1 MQHHIYQLGL
11 LGGRCSDIR
20 IRAFGRLYHLHRLVL
35 IQSGFFRAMLCG
47 GYAEDLAAESAAANL
62 SKKHSHRESHA
73 SPPSSSSSANA
84 ASATHKDTDNDAVEL
99 HFDDPNISRAAFE
112 YCIARLY
119 GDGPKLVLPFWS
131 TPSSTHPFS
140 PALAMRV
147 SQPSD
152 LQLANLLIHK
162 RSHPA
167 TPRFL
172 LSLLATSIYLNI
184 PSVTS
189 QALTLV
195 ICSVTP
201 FTVVQYLRFAIGCG
215 IEGTDLHR
223 SASDEM
229 LHDLDEWDWELEAPA
244 RTLEDLARSD
254 PSTSAAAQK
263 QTHTNFDSLDA
274 TVSDDFAHDFSN
286 KVQVTSSTFESKHES
301 TTPTREAFRSRQS
314 QSLYP
319 ESLSGEPRSQTP
331 GRDEKRSAKKTA
343 GFRDTGPTGLDIHTT
358 ENIAPEYQYGLTADK
373 IGEACV
379 CWFARWG
386 FDIFELESSMERER
400 VIEIET
406 WISMCRED
414 RDYAR
419 LAVLRD
425 RLHTGDVDL
434 LHTSMLPRGRMPDPK
449 ERMPSPRLRVWSY
462 PSMPSSWVRAIISS
476 DAFFVPSE
484 QHRYEFA
491 KKVVEF
497 RRRQKALINVL
508 DRLIDDW
515 IRKDEDKIPA
525 SEASK
530 KAGGATKASTH
541 SAALSDAGDGFGFKA
556 FRRTSSVGGNDDADA
571 AAATPLQE
579 AWNDGVD
586 PTSFSPSIDQDEAE
600 YEELF
605 SSGIYYS
612 HMPFA
617 ALNKIGADV
626 SPTTGRPY
634 TPLHVLQAALWIS
647 NELKMHIMSSTDDS
661 RRKAILAA
669 MQEAEAAGR
678 DASSVDAPDSI
689 AQDMDGAG
697 ELGISSSITEFREAF
712 ESSLHAA
719 NSQRRFSRSRSTT
732 PGYMT
737 DDGDAN
743 MSFGSTSG
751 LGGLAA
757 SPLMLGALG
766 GGKAGLL
773 SKRFYMVPSDD
784 TVRFGDGL
792 MSVVG
797 STAGTA
803 SIAGRAP
810 SSEDGRGN
818 ATSVFADDNLGPSG
832 TAAIQL
838 PHTLPINAVIHHDT
852 SNQSNQQRDLSHYY
866 GMANDVATGREL
878 GEFAYRHLSPT
889 SEASARESS
898 PRHFDES
905 DARRSTAGESASHSH
920 DPNDDGDG
928 ADAESIDSNGMS
940 PERWSGYEPMRIG
953 VEFFGIDKLQEK
965 QRLYSPTFFY
975 AGSVWN
981 LYIQVVKKVKGIQ
994 LGIYLH
1000 RQSLLESLP
1009 PPSAPTPVEG
1019 GEQVAPGLS
1028 ADGVWPGGSVETPTS
1043 RTSHRDRQGSTT
1055 PSGAEAGAAA
1065 HTSSS
1070 RTNRTAQQQFAA
1082 SNSMFASAA
1091 AAAPTITDDGVGG
1104 EGNGTLFDTSFTSPV
1119 RAGGHGYSASMNTT
1133 GSGST
1138 LTMPNG
1144 RTITRM
1150 GGSNS
1155 SSSPM
1160 RNNNNNNNTT
1170 HDLFALDNNDPT
1182 QSSATAS
1189 SAANS
1194 LTASHADPTSLS
1206 SPFFS
1211 IDSTPIHNTTRT
1223 STMPT
1228 NTTSN
1233 PITSSNTTV
1242 PPFHPPPIV
1251 PLYPSGPSVYSICP
1265 LPAAPY
1271 RDTRKEL
1278 RAYFSIHCH
1287 SPLGTAL
1294 TKFSSGPDKF
1304 TISQSWGWKSS
1315 SLLGTVHLENGDLE
1329 SGKQGLWY
1337 RFRCVCT
1344 IGLV

>member
-1 MQHHIYQLGL
+1 MQHHIYELGL
-11 LGGRCSDIR
+11 LSGCCSDIR
-20 IRAFGRLYHLHRLVL
+20 IRAFGRIYHLHRLVL

-47 GYAEDLAAESAAANL
+47 GYAEDLAAASAAATL

-73 SPPSSSSSANA
+73 SPFPSSSSANPTSTA
-84 ASATHKDTDNDAVEL
+84 HKDADSDVVEL

-119 GDGPKLVLPFWS
+119 GDGPKLVLPFWA

-140 PALAMRV
+140 PALTMRL
-147 SQPSD
+147 SQSSE
-152 LQLANLLIHK
+152 LQLANLLIDK

-195 ICSVTP
+195 LCSVTP
-201 FTVVQYLRFAIGCG
+201 FTVIQYLRFAIGCG

-229 LHDLDEWDWELEAPA
+229 LHDLDEWDWELEGPA
-244 RTLEDLARSD
+244 RTLEEIARSD
-254 PSTSAAAQK
+254 PSTSASVQ
-263 QTHTNFDSLDA
+263 QQNLPSSTSHNA
-274 TVSDDFAHDFSN
+274 TLSDDFSN
-286 KVQVTSSTFESKHES
+286 KLNVTSSSSGLKHASS
-301 TTPTREAFRSRQS
+301 TSPDRDNSRSRQS
-314 QSLYP
+314 QSSYP
-319 ESLSGEPRSQTP
+319 EGLSGESRSQTP
-331 GRDEKRSAKKTA
+331 GRDEKRSGKKTA
-343 GFRDTGPTGLDIHTT
+343 GFRETGPVGLEIHTT
-358 ENIAPEYQYGLTADK
+358 DDIAPEYQYGLTADK

-386 FDIFELESSMERER
+386 FDIFELECSMERER
-400 VIEIET
+400 IIEIET
-406 WISMCRED
+406 WIRMCRED
-414 RDYAR
+414 RDFAR
-419 LAVLRD
+419 LALLRD
-425 RLHTGDVDL
+425 CLHTGDVDL
-434 LHTSMLPRGRMPDPK
+434 LHTSMLPRGRMLDPE

-476 DAFFVPSE
+476 DGFFVPSE

-515 IRKDEDKIPA
+515 MREDEDKNA
-525 SEASK
+525 VSESSK
-530 KAGGATKASTH
+530 KAGGATKASNH
-541 SAALSDAGDGFGFKA
+541 SAASSDAGDGFGFKA
-556 FRRTSSVGGNDDADA
+556 FRRTSSVAGDDDTD

-579 AWNDGVD
+579 AWNDGVES
-586 PTSFSPSIDQDEAE
+586 TTFSPSLDEDEAE

-634 TPLHVLQAALWIS
+634 TPLHVLQAALWVS
-647 NELKMHIMSSTDDS
+647 NELRMHIMSSTDDS
-661 RRKAILAA
+661 RRSAMLAA
-669 MQEAEAAGR
+669 LQEAEVAGR
-678 DASSVDAPDSI
+678 DASSVEAPDPR
-689 AQDMDGAG
+689 AQDLDGAG
-697 ELGISSSITEFREAF
+697 ELGISSSITQFRDAF
-712 ESSLHAA
+712 ESSLLAA
-719 NSQRRFSRSRSTT
+719 NSQRRFSRSRSNT
-732 PGYMT
+732 PGYMAE
-737 DDGDAN
+737 DADAN
-743 MSFGSTSG
+743 MGFGSTSG
-751 LGGLAA
+751 LGGLAV

-773 SKRFYMVPSDD
+773 SKRYYMVPSDD

-797 STAGTA
+797 STAAAA
-803 SIAGRAP
+803 SNVSRAP
-810 SSEDGRGN
+810 GSEDGRGN
-818 ATSVFADDNLGPSG
+818 ASSAFADDNLGPSG

-838 PHTLPINAVIHHDT
+838 PHTLPINAVIHHDNSNT
-852 SNQSNQQRDLSHYY
+852 STQQRDLSHYY

-889 SEASARESS
+889 SETSARDTS
-898 PRHFDES
+898 RHFDES
-905 DARRSTAGESASHSH
+905 DVRRSTAGESGAHSH
-920 DPNDDGDG
+920 DPNDEGDG
-928 ADAESIDSNGMS
+928 ADAESIDSTGMS
-940 PERWSGYEPMRIG
+940 PERWSGYEPMRVG

-1000 RQSLLESLP
+1000 RQSLLEALP
-1009 PPSAPTPVEG
+1009 QPSAPTPVEG

-1028 ADGVWPGGSVETPTS
+1028 SEGMWPAGPVETPAS
-1043 RTSHRDRQGSTT
+1043 RMSSQRDRQGSTT
-1055 PSGAEAGAAA
+1055 PRGTEGGAAA
-1065 HTSSS
+1065 TNSS
-1070 RTNRTAQQQFAA
+1070 RNSRTAQQQQQSAA
-1082 SNSMFASAA
+1082 RNSMFAASVPTVADD
-1091 AAAPTITDDGVGG
+1091 APGG
-1104 EGNGTLFDTSFTSPV
+1104 EGNGSFFDTSLTSPV
-1119 RAGGHGYSASMNTT
+1119 RAGGHGYSA
-1133 GSGST
+1133 SGST

-1150 GGSNS
+1150 GGNHPSSSPLRNNSTNDHFAADTNDPTTQLTAS
-1155 SSSPM
+1155 SSS
-1160 RNNNNNNNTT
+1160 
-1170 HDLFALDNNDPT
+1170 
-1182 QSSATAS
+1182 SSSTNIT
-1189 SAANS
+1189 AAN
-1194 LTASHADPTSLS
+1194 LTTASHADPTSLS

-1211 IDSTPIHNTTRT
+1211 IDTTPTHPSHSSTSANAA
-1223 STMPT
+1223 
-1228 NTTSN
+1228 TTSA
-1233 PITSSNTTV
+1233 SNI
-1242 PPFHPPPIV
+1242 PPFQPPPIV

-1265 LPAAPY
+1265 LPAIPY

-1278 RAYFSIHCH
+1278 RAYFSIHCP

-1329 SGKQGLWY
+1329 SGKHGLWY
-1337 RFRCVCT
+1337 TFRCVCT